1 MGNPFL
7 FADRFSGAVVHL
19 TTDGI
24 PAVFA
29 TLAKKTG
36 IPCRLAKTKF
46 HLARFAKAKMTK
58 CPRQQTGA
66 GISIKLEQAN
76 ITYAGPV

>member
-36 IPCRLAKTKF
+36 IPCCPAKTKF
-46 HLARFAKAKMTK
+46 RLASFY
-58 CPRQQTGA
+58 PR
-66 GISIKLEQAN
+66 K
-76 ITYAGPV
+76 

>member
-24 PAVFA
+24 AAVFTA
-29 TLAKKTG
+29 T
-36 IPCRLAKTKF
+36 AKTQEF
-46 HLARFAKAKMTK
+46 HVALPRRYSAWQVFPGENDKM
-58 CPRQQTGA
+58 PA
-66 GISIKLEQAN
+66 SAN
-76 ITYAGPV
+76 WRRHFD